1 MNNLQRDG
9 SEQIGIGRDTA
20 EERTDRSATGR
31 APECD
36 ESTEHGTVTASL
48 TDLTPDDRNANA
60 GTERGRAMVEE
71 SLRRYGAGRSILVDR
86 NGHIIAGNTTH
97 EAAID
102 IGLTEAVVVQTDGR
116 KLVVVQRTDLDIDS
130 PAGRALAVAD
140 NRTSEVGVS
149 WDREVL
155 AALAADEAVDLS
167 ALFSPVELADLLGAD
182 APVPKFQPEAPA
194 HRLDQLAPDTTCP
207 NCGHTWHQ
215 GAKA

>member
-1 MNNLQRDG
+1 MKPEIDRARERDAT
-9 SEQIGIGRDTA
+9 SEVGA
-20 EERTDRSATGR
+20 VAV
-31 APECD
+31 PL
-36 ESTEHGTVTASL
+36 TE
-48 TDLTPDDRNANA
+48 LTPDERNANA

-71 SLRRYGAGRSILVDR
+71 SLRRFGAGRSILVDR
-86 NGHIIAGNTTH
+86 NGNIIAGNTTH

-102 IGLTEAVVVQTDGR
+102 IGLTDALIVKTDGR

-167 ALFSPVELADLLGAD
+167 ALFSPVELADLLGSD
-182 APVPKFQPEAPA
+182 APVPKFQPEAPT
-194 HRLDQLAPDTTCP
+194 HRLDELADNTTCP

-215 GAKA
+215 GAKS